1 MIQVRVLGIALDQ
14 SGQHLVLL
22 TPVAAEPDEP
32 RVLPIWIG
40 SQEANSILIALNGE
54 HTPRPLTHDLTMTL
68 IDVLGAR
75 VEQIEVT
82 RLDGGTFFAELTL
95 VTRQGPRIVD
105 ARPSDAIALAVRA
118 DATILVADAVFEDA
132 SIPAALAGAAVE
144 GDETDAS
151 GEEPE
156 AGKPGGGSPNEATP
170 VDEAKLEEFKR
181 FLDEVDPEDFEG

>member
-1 MIQVRVLGIALDQ
+1 MTGGAMIQVRVLGIALDQ

-22 TPVAAEPDEP
+22 TPLVADPDEP

-68 IDVLGAR
+68 VDVLGAR
-75 VEQIEVT
+75 IEQVEVT
-82 RLDGGTFFAELTL
+82 RLDGGTFFAEVTL
-95 VTRQGPRIVD
+95 VTRQGPRVVD

-118 DATILVADAVFEDA
+118 DATIRVAEAVFEDA

-144 GDETDAS
+144 ADEADAS
-151 GEEPE
+151 GETSADAADE
-156 AGKPGGGSPNEATP
+156 AS